1 MANTILIKK
10 AAYNSTTAPSGTGS
24 GSSLQYGELGWLNN
38 NTGSTGKLYIGGK
51 TASSASPAGETYPV
65 DIQANILSAVPD
77 LGLTSDS
84 GSVAIDIGAET
95 LTIAGGEGITTSGS
109 SNTITVAAEDATA
122 SNKGVAS
129 FHTDNFLVSSGAV
142 TIANGGVILGTET
155 TGNYVATAVAGAG
168 IDVSG
173 ATGNVTVSIGT
184 GEVVNAMIGDNE
196 VAGEHYAA
204 GSVDATALG
213 TGSVTTVK
221 VGANQITTAK
231 LAQASGSEAVT
242 TACIQAL
249 NITSALLNTNSV
261 TNAKIVDSAVTSA
274 KIANGTIVA
283 ADIASGTITGT
294 QITSGVSLAGDVTIA
309 GGLTVAGT
317 TTSVNSTNLTVK
329 DKNIICASDQ
339 GGDPLTVTGVA
350 GAGLTVGTNGSAPKI
365 TWDNLDAT
373 DYWNVSHSLKFT
385 AKSATID
392 CGAY

>member
-51 TASSASPAGETYPV
+51 TASTASPAGETYPV
-65 DIQANILSAVPD
+65 DIQANILSAVPIA
-77 LGLTSDS
+77 TAAANDS
-84 GSVAIDIGAET
+84 LDQAGKAGFSSADFAVTANGFA
-95 LTIAGGEGITTSGS
+95 TIKAGG
-109 SNTITVAAEDATA
+109 V
-122 SNKGVAS
+122 
-129 FHTDNFLVSSGAV
+129 L
-142 TIANGGVILGTET
+142 LGTQT
-155 TGNYVATAVAGAG
+155 TGNYVATTVAGAG

-184 GEVVNAMIGDNE
+184 GEVVNAMIGDNQIDS
-196 VAGEHYAA
+196 EHYAA
-204 GSVDATALG
+204 DSIDAEHYAPSSVNATALA
-213 TGSVTTVK
+213 TGAVTTVK
-221 VGANQITTAK
+221 VGANQITEAK
-231 LAQASGSEAVT
+231 LAQADGSEAVT
-242 TACIQAL
+242 TATIRAQAV
-249 NITSALLNTNSV
+249 TSAELATNSV
-261 TNAKIVDSAVTSA
+261 INAKIADSAIDSA

-294 QITSGVSLAGDVTIA
+294 QIVSGVSLAGDVTIA
-309 GGLTVAGT
+309 GALTVAGT

-339 GGDPLTVTGVA
+339 SGDPTANATSGVN
-350 GAGLTVGTNGSAPKI
+350 GAGLTIGTHGSAPKI
-365 TWDNLDAT
+365 TWDNLDDT

-392 CGAY
+392 CGSY